1 MIQISYKNKSII
13 VISDTHGKHREL
25 KIPKCDILMH
35 CGDVCDFGN
44 KKQII
49 DFFSWFA
56 DIEAEHKLFVSGNPD
71 FPFLFKDK
79 NALKLIPENVIF
91 IENRIETINGITFYG
106 LDSAINL
113 YQMPKISEQNIDFLI
128 THVPP
133 KLILDEGIG
142 LIILRKFI
150 KLQNPKF
157 HVFGHAHQYGHKKR
171 IGKFT
176 TFINCCLAYDNCI
189 SHGG

>member
-25 KIPKCDILMH
+25 KIPNCDILIH

-49 DFFSWFA
+49 DFFSWFS
-56 DIEAEHKLFVSGNPD
+56 DIKVKHKLFVSGNHD
-71 FPFLFKDK
+71 FPFLFKNK

-91 IENRIETINGITFYG
+91 IENRIETVAGITFYG

-133 KLILDEGIG
+133 KSILDENIG
-142 LIILRKFI
+142 CSVLRKFI

-157 HVFGHAHQYGHKKR
+157 HLFGHAHLCGHKKR
-171 IGKFT
+171 VTKTT
-176 TFINCCLAYDNCI
+176 TFINCCSPVDHCI
-189 SHGG
+189 VPDD